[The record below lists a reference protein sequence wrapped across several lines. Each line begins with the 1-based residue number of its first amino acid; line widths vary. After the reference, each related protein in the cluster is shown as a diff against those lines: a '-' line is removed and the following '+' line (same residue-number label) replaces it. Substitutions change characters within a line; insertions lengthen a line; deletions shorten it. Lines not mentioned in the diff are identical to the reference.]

1 MLLARLAARSSLP
14 FAALLV
20 ALTGALG
27 MGCDL
32 EVNAHADVPLDGTHT
47 LHVTY
52 RSGAPSSGRG
62 PSRP

>member
-1 MLLARLAARSSLP
+1 MLLAKLASRSP
-14 FAALLV
+14 FPVAALLV
-20 ALTGALG
+20 ALTGAMG

-32 EVNAHADVPLDGTHT
+32 EVSAHADVPLDSTHT

-52 RSGAPSSGRG
+52 RSAAPSNARG